1 MEQYII
7 NGRIENVRPEN
18 VADIL
23 RIYPNARKVSS
34 NESKTTVQE
43 GIFEFDDG
51 SASYKLDEDGRRMYY
66 TKAAVGF
73 ESKKSNKPRY
83 VIEVGYDYDR
93 SKGIRYEADSY
104 GKYIDNFAYKYLAP
118 IINVT
123 ADAIK
128 SSQSGEYTDEMNEF
142 MMRGG
147 DRNITQ
153 EEARKT
159 IKLLEESSKK
169 EPSKKRLLKTVLT
182 TQEWLNSLKTPTP
195 HKNKK
200 KYNRKQKH
208 RKLQLQKK

>member
-83 VIEVGYDYDR
+83 VREVGYDYDR

-104 GKYIDNFAYKYLAP
+104 GNYIVYLC
-118 IINVT
+118 
-123 ADAIK
+123 
-128 SSQSGEYTDEMNEF
+128 F
-142 MMRGG
+142 
-147 DRNITQ
+147 
-153 EEARKT
+153 
-159 IKLLEESSKK
+159 
-169 EPSKKRLLKTVLT
+169 
-182 TQEWLNSLKTPTP
+182 
-195 HKNKK
+195 
-200 KYNRKQKH
+200 
-208 RKLQLQKK
+208 